1 MSGYRAKS
9 NITFPRLLHFP
20 SKCNGWRRQFSQVTY
35 FSLRRHRLFFCTCAQ
50 QHFGPLGSFY
60 ISVSKTIN
68 LLIAEN
74 IIVWCICSIAI
85 VALWNRPQ
93 ERRCMSVCPA
103 SRDPNQLLVQVS
115 RLWMLQRSLNK
126 HQEDLLDWSRFFSNI
141 WGTQIWDSFTWTLKQ
156 QRLLC

>member
-1 MSGYRAKS
+1 MAVFKDRRFYFNKCV
-9 NITFPRLLHFP
+9 TFPR
-20 SKCNGWRRQFSQVTY
+20 NAMVGGDN
-35 FSLRRHRLFFCTCAQ
+35 SLREDLPLRHHRLFFCTCPRQ
-50 QHFGPLGSFY
+50 SIWTLWDWYLYVQTF
-60 ISVSKTIN
+60 KW
-68 LLIAEN
+68 LIAEN